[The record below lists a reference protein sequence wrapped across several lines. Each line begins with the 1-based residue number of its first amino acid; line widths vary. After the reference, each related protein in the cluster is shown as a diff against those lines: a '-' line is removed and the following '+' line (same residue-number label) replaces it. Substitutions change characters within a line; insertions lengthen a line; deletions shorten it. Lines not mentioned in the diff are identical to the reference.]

1 MFDENHLKS
10 DLDEGGRVMDSYG
23 YVMIKKNSHPY
34 AQSSGY
40 IKEHRL
46 VMEVELG
53 RYLTADEIV
62 HHINRDKSDNR
73 PENLEVV
80 SMAEHRRIHNIEDKI
95 YESKYDLELIR
106 ELYLEGYSTRKIAE
120 MIGIGKSTVGY
131 YVRKWGIS
139 RTELSGAVHINN
151 PLNERQISD
160 DEIND
165 VNRLRREGVSVSKIS
180 NIVGYSRNTIYKY
193 LDDDIRNI
201 PSKYNEISDSQI
213 EEIYKHYYKDNM
225 SQKEIAKMYGSYG
238 KYISLIINGNTKHFR
253 DNKYLKNIA
262 SEYKKGEI

>member
-10 DLDEGGRVMDSYG
+10 DLDEGGRIMDSYG
-23 YVMIKKNSHPY
+23 YVMIKKHSHPY

-53 RYLTADEIV
+53 RYLTPDEII

-80 SMAEHRRIHNIEDKI
+80 DMAEHRRIHNIEDKI

-120 MIGIGKSTVGY
+120 IIGIGKSTVGY
-131 YVRKWGIS
+131 YIRKWGIS
-139 RTELSGAVHINN
+139 RTSLSGAVHLNN
-151 PLNERQISD
+151 PLNERKITD
-160 DEIND
+160 DEIKAINT
-165 VNRLRREGVSVSKIS
+165 LRRNGMTVKDIENK
-180 NIVGYSRNTIYKY
+180 VGYSRSTIYKY
-193 LDDDIRNI
+193 MD
-201 PSKYNEISDSQI
+201 
-213 EEIYKHYYKDNM
+213 
-225 SQKEIAKMYGSYG
+225 KE
-238 KYISLIINGNTKHFR
+238 LIN
-253 DNKYLKNIA
+253 
-262 SEYKKGEI
+262 

>member
-10 DLDEGGRVMDSYG
+10 DLDEGGRITNSYG
-23 YVMIKKNSHPY
+23 YILIKKPSHPF

-62 HHINRDKSDNR
+62 HHINKDKSDNR

-131 YVRKWGIS
+131 YIRKWGIS
-139 RTELSGAVHINN
+139 RTGLSGSVHLNN
-151 PLNERQISD
+151 PLNERKITD
-160 DEIND
+160 HEIETINT
-165 VNRLRREGVSVSKIS
+165 LRKSGMTVKEIENK
-180 NIVGYSRNTIYKY
+180 VGYSRNTIYKY
-193 LDDDIRNI
+193 MD
-201 PSKYNEISDSQI
+201 
-213 EEIYKHYYKDNM
+213 
-225 SQKEIAKMYGSYG
+225 KE
-238 KYISLIINGNTKHFR
+238 LIN
-253 DNKYLKNIA
+253 
-262 SEYKKGEI
+262 

>member
-23 YVMIKKNSHPY
+23 YVMIKKHSHPY

-40 IKEHRL
+40 IREHRL
-46 VMEVELG
+46 VMEVELQ
-53 RYLTADEIV
+53 RYLTADEII
-62 HHINRDKSDNR
+62 HHKNRDKSDNR

-80 SMAEHRRIHNIEDKI
+80 DMAEHRRIHNIEDRI

-139 RTELSGAVHINN
+139 RTGLSGSVHLNN
-151 PLNERQISD
+151 PLNERKITD
-160 DEIND
+160 HEIETINM
-165 VNRLRREGVSVSKIS
+165 LRKSGMTVKEIENK
-180 NIVGYSRNTIYKY
+180 VGYSRDTIYRY
-193 LDDDIRNI
+193 MD
-201 PSKYNEISDSQI
+201 
-213 EEIYKHYYKDNM
+213 
-225 SQKEIAKMYGSYG
+225 KE
-238 KYISLIINGNTKHFR
+238 LIN
-253 DNKYLKNIA
+253 
-262 SEYKKGEI
+262 

>member
-23 YVMIKKNSHPY
+23 YVMIKKHSHPY

-40 IKEHRL
+40 IREHRL
-46 VMEVELG
+46 VMEVELQ
-53 RYLTADEIV
+53 RYLTADEII
-62 HHINRDKSDNR
+62 HHKNRDKSDNR

-80 SMAEHRRIHNIEDKI
+80 DMAEHRRIHNIEDRI

-139 RTELSGAVHINN
+139 RTELSGDVHRYAH
-151 PLNERQISD
+151 LVKNEREIT
-160 DEIND
+160 DEEIEVINLM
-165 VNRLRREGVSVSKIS
+165 RSQGCKIKE
-180 NIVGYSRNTIYKY
+180 IEDRIGYSKSTIYKY
-193 LDDDIRNI
+193 L
-201 PSKYNEISDSQI
+201 SKDFVKETDRYPEISAEDVPDI
-213 EEIYKHYYKDNM
+213 LKYYHEDGL
-225 SQKEIAKMYGSYG
+225 SQKKISEKYGTYRKMIGNILAGKTRHFKNDNHLESLLESY
-238 KYISLIINGNTKHFR
+238 K
-253 DNKYLKNIA
+253 
-262 SEYKKGEI
+262 